1 MEKITFKLENTE
13 TLNKLE
19 IAYELQES
27 YLSIAT
33 DDITIEFYTNATI
46 ESIFKLINNN
56 KYGILESGAY
66 SENEMLSYFLTELKK
81 DYTLWGKIVINNN
94 YNNEYDFFESH
105 ISDFSI
111 NTMYYD
117 KDISLKLYKKK
128 LYYYKTGQFEITYN
142 LNNSNVEFTQYEKYS
157 GLDTTDYL
165 KIIEMLSKLVNTI
178 F

>member
-33 DDITIEFYTNATI
+33 DDITTEFYTNATI
-46 ESIFKLINNN
+46 ESIFNLINSN
-56 KYGILESGAY
+56 KYGILEGGAY

-81 DYTLWGKIVINNN
+81 EYTLWGKIVINNN
-94 YNNEYDFFESH
+94 YTNEYDFFESH

-111 NTMYYD
+111 GTMYYN

-142 LNNSNVEFTQYEKYS
+142 LNNSNVEFTQYENYS